1 MTDTL
6 TQGMTDKRTDTLTDT
21 LVRLGI
27 AQGYNCLW
35 IEVSCVAFRV
45 QYVGFSYSSQSGLGC
60 SM

>member
-45 QYVGFSYSSQSGLGC
+45 QYVGFSQ
-60 SM
+60 